1 MNANLSLRFQ
11 PTIDLDASQPTRFE
25 GLAYSGGVIPNY
37 GLYGDSA
44 IDLGSMVVSDKPVFA
59 LVNHDSNQR
68 AGKVELRKIE
78 SGLMASGTFSLSTDA
93 GRQVAAEFSE
103 GAPWEFSVGIN
114 AEVEV
119 FPKRSEIELNG
130 RAMSVDTVFR
140 KARVRELSFVPAGA
154 DPNTHVVAFERPVSP
169 VEVLCQ
175 PDVEKFMSEDRE
187 KWIALEASNVDLKSK
202 LIASESMV
210 ADLAAQLEAVRQQL
224 SVESDRAKAAEAQI
238 QAQREAARQS
248 AVEKLFS
255 DLHQEL
261 SAERALPYLAMSDE
275 SFSAISA
282 DLRALNAPVVD
293 PKLFVETAV
302 SGASRDSNVIDLG
315 AQLFKQVAGVK

>member
-37 GLYGDSA
+37 GLYGDAA

-68 AGKVELRKIE
+68 AGKVELRKIVD
-78 SGLMASGTFSLSTDA
+78 GLIASGTFSLSTDA

-114 AEVEV
+114 AEVES
-119 FPKRSEIELNG
+119 FPKRSEVELNG
-130 RAMSVDTVFR
+130 RTLSVDTVFR

-154 DPNTHVVAFERPVSP
+154 DPNTHVVAFERPGLP
-169 VEVLCQ
+169 VEVSCT
-175 PDVEKFMSEDRE
+175 DVEKSMSEDRE
-187 KWIALEASNVDLKSK
+187 KLIALEASNVDLKSK

-210 ADLAAQLEAVRQQL
+210 ADLTAQLEAVRQQL
-224 SVESDRAKAAEAQI
+224 SVESDRAKQAEAQI
-238 QAQREAARQS
+238 QAQREAARKI
-248 AVEKLFS
+248 AVESLFA
-255 DLHQEL
+255 DMHQEM
-261 SAERALPYLAMSDE
+261 SAERAAPYLAMSEE
-275 SFSAISA
+275 SFAAISA
-282 DLRALNAPVVD
+282 DLRALSAPVAD

-302 SGASRDSNVIDLG
+302 SGASRDANVIDLG

>member
-37 GLYGDSA
+37 GLYGDAA

-68 AGKVELRKIE
+68 AGKVELRKIGD
-78 SGLMASGTFSLSTDA
+78 GLTASGTFSLSTDA

-114 AEVEV
+114 AEVES
-119 FPKRSEIELNG
+119 FPKRSEVELNG
-130 RAMSVDTVFR
+130 RTLSVDTVFR

-154 DPNTHVVAFERPVSP
+154 DPNTHVVAFERPCLP
-169 VEVLCQ
+169 VEVSCT
-175 PDVEKFMSEDRE
+175 DVEKSMSEDRE
-187 KWIALEASNVDLKSK
+187 KLIALEASNVDLKSK

-210 ADLAAQLEAVRQQL
+210 ADLTAQLEAVRQQL
-224 SVESDRAKAAEAQI
+224 SVESDRAKQAEAQI
-238 QAQREAARQS
+238 QAQREAARKI
-248 AVEKLFS
+248 AVESLFA
-255 DLHQEL
+255 DMHQEM
-261 SAERALPYLAMSDE
+261 SAERAAPYLAMSEE
-275 SFSAISA
+275 SFAAISA
-282 DLRALNAPVVD
+282 DLRALSAPVAD

-302 SGASRDSNVIDLG
+302 SGASRDANVIDLG

>member
-37 GLYGDSA
+37 GLYGDAA

-68 AGKVELRKIE
+68 AGKVELRKIVD
-78 SGLMASGTFSLSTDA
+78 GLIASGTFSLSTDA

-114 AEVEV
+114 AEVES
-119 FPKRSEIELNG
+119 FPKRSEVELNG
-130 RAMSVDTVFR
+130 RTLSVDTVFR

-154 DPNTHVVAFERPVSP
+154 DPNTHVVAFERQCLP
-169 VEVLCQ
+169 VEVSCN
-175 PDVEKFMSEDRE
+175 DVEKSMSEDRE
-187 KWIALEASNVDLKSK
+187 KLIALEASNVDLKSK

-224 SVESDRAKAAEAQI
+224 SVESDRAKQAEAQI
-238 QAQREAARQS
+238 QAQREAARKI
-248 AVEKLFS
+248 AVESLFA
-255 DLHQEL
+255 DLHQEM
-261 SAERALPYLAMSDE
+261 SAERAAPYLAMSDE
-275 SFSAISA
+275 SFAAISA
-282 DLRALNAPVVD
+282 DLRALSAPVVD

-302 SGASRDSNVIDLG
+302 SGASRDANVIDLG

>member
-37 GLYGDSA
+37 GLYGDAA

-68 AGKVELRKIE
+68 AGKVELRKIGD
-78 SGLMASGTFSLSTDA
+78 GLTASGTFSLSTDA

-114 AEVEV
+114 AEVES
-119 FPKRSEIELNG
+119 FPKRSEVELNG
-130 RAMSVDTVFR
+130 RTLSVDTVFR

-154 DPNTHVVAFERPVSP
+154 DPNTHVVAFERPGLP
-169 VEVLCQ
+169 VEVSCT
-175 PDVEKFMSEDRE
+175 DVEKSMSEDRE
-187 KWIALEASNVDLKSK
+187 KLIALEASNVDLKSK

-224 SVESDRAKAAEAQI
+224 SVESDRAKQAEAQI
-238 QAQREAARQS
+238 QAQREAARKI
-248 AVEKLFS
+248 AVESLFA
-255 DLHQEL
+255 DMHQEI
-261 SAERALPYLAMSDE
+261 SAERAAPYLAMSEE
-275 SFSAISA
+275 SFAAISA
-282 DLRALNAPVVD
+282 DLRALSAPVAD

-302 SGASRDSNVIDLG
+302 SGASRDANVIDLG

>member
-37 GLYGDSA
+37 GLYGDAA

-68 AGKVELRKIE
+68 AGKVELRKIGD
-78 SGLMASGTFSLSTDA
+78 GLTASGTFSLSTDA

-114 AEVEV
+114 AEVES
-119 FPKRSEIELNG
+119 FPKRSEVELNG
-130 RAMSVDTVFR
+130 RTLSVDTVFR

-154 DPNTHVVAFERPVSP
+154 DPNTHVVAFERPNLP
-169 VEVLCQ
+169 VEVSCT
-175 PDVEKFMSEDRE
+175 DVEKSMSEDRE
-187 KWIALEASNVDLKSK
+187 KLIALEASNVDLKSK

-224 SVESDRAKAAEAQI
+224 SVESDRAKQAEAQI
-238 QAQREAARQS
+238 QAQREAARKI
-248 AVEKLFS
+248 AVESLFA

-261 SAERALPYLAMSDE
+261 SAERASPYLAMSDE
-275 SFSAISA
+275 SFAAISA
-282 DLRALNAPVVD
+282 DLRALSAPVVD

-302 SGASRDSNVIDLG
+302 SGASRDANVIDLG

>member
-11 PTIDLDASQPTRFE
+11 PTIDLEASQPTRFE

-37 GLYGDSA
+37 GLYGDAA

-68 AGKVELRKIE
+68 AGKVELRKIGD
-78 SGLMASGTFSLSTDA
+78 GLMASGTFSLSTDA

-114 AEVEV
+114 AEVES
-119 FPKRSEIELNG
+119 FPKRSEVELNG
-130 RAMSVDTVFR
+130 RTLSVDTVFR

-154 DPNTHVVAFERPVSP
+154 DPNTHVVAFERPNLP
-169 VEVLCQ
+169 VEVSCT
-175 PDVEKFMSEDRE
+175 DVEKSMSEDRE
-187 KWIALEASNVDLKSK
+187 KLIALEVSSVDLKSK
-202 LIASESMV
+202 LIASEQMV
-210 ADLAAQLEAVRQQL
+210 ADLAAQLEAVSHQL
-224 SVESDRAKAAEAQI
+224 SVESDRAKHAEAQL
-238 QAQREAARQS
+238 QAQREAARKLE
-248 AVEKLFS
+248 VESLFA

-261 SAERALPYLAMSDE
+261 SAERAAPYLAMSDE
-275 SFSAISA
+275 SFAAISA
-282 DLRALNAPVVD
+282 DLRALSAPVVD

-302 SGASRDSNVIDLG
+302 SGASRDANVIDLG

>member
-37 GLYGDSA
+37 GLYGDAA

-68 AGKVELRKIE
+68 AGKVELRKIGD
-78 SGLMASGTFSLSTDA
+78 GLTASGTFSLSTDA

-114 AEVEV
+114 AEVES
-119 FPKRSEIELNG
+119 FPKRSEVELNG
-130 RAMSVDTVFR
+130 RTLSVDTVFR

-154 DPNTHVVAFERPVSP
+154 DPNTHVVAFERPGLP
-169 VEVLCQ
+169 VEVSCT
-175 PDVEKFMSEDRE
+175 DVEKSMSEDRE
-187 KWIALEASNVDLKSK
+187 KLIALEASNVDLKSK

-210 ADLAAQLEAVRQQL
+210 ADLTAQLEAVRQQL
-224 SVESDRAKAAEAQI
+224 SVESDRAKQAEAQI
-238 QAQREAARQS
+238 QAQREAARKI
-248 AVEKLFS
+248 AVESLFA
-255 DLHQEL
+255 DMHQEI
-261 SAERALPYLAMSDE
+261 SAERAAPYLAMSEE
-275 SFSAISA
+275 SFAAISA
-282 DLRALNAPVVD
+282 DLRALSAPVVD
-293 PKLFVETAV
+293 QKLFVETAV
-302 SGASRDSNVIDLG
+302 SGASRDANVIDLG